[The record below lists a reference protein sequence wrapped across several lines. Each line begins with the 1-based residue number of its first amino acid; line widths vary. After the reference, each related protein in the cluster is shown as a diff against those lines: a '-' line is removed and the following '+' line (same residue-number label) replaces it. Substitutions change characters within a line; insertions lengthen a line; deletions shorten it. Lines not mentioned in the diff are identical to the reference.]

1 MIDWWIIEK
10 SLNKK
15 LTPQEKKCFDEWLEA
30 TPKHRVL
37 YDKIKYSGDMDNNA
51 ADFDRWRQAFQ
62 EKLTTRKRQEKK
74 RIFLKLTVAAAVL
87 FLFLGGGYWFNNSL
101 RRSPK
106 LVI

>member
-37 YDKIKYSGDMDNNA
+37 YDKIK
-51 ADFDRWRQAFQ
+51 
-62 EKLTTRKRQEKK
+62 
-74 RIFLKLTVAAAVL
+74 
-87 FLFLGGGYWFNNSL
+87 
-101 RRSPK
+101 
-106 LVI
+106 

>member
-10 SLNKK
+10 SLNKE

-37 YDKIKYSGDMDNNA
+37 YDKIKCIGNMDNNA

-74 RIFLKLTVAAAVL
+74 RIFLKLTVAAAV
-87 FLFLGGGYWFNNSL
+87 F
-101 RRSPK
+101 RRWI
-106 LVI
+106 LVV

>member
-37 YDKIKYSGDMDNNA
+37 YDKIKYSGDMDNNT

-74 RIFLKLTVAAAVL
+74 RIFLKLTVAGCRSISV
-87 FLFLGGGYWFNNSL
+87 F
-101 RRSPK
+101 RRWI
-106 LVI
+106 LVV